1 MLDKEVVHASGIVDG
16 GCSSKDSLAD
26 FLLHMRTCCILLS
39 LGMRGLEVASLDGEA
54 KVSKRT
60 GEVTNALP
68 GFVLSSTAIS
78 ELVHHLGVAV

>member
-1 MLDKEVVHASGIVDG
+1 MLDKEVVHASVIVDG

-26 FLLHMRTCCILLS
+26 FLLHMRTCC
-39 LGMRGLEVASLDGEA
+39 MRGLEVASLDGEA

-60 GEVTNALP
+60 GEVTNAVP

-78 ELVHHLGVAV
+78 ELVHHLGVVV